1 MSRTSVPDTPSQAS
15 TAVRVASISMGGWAD
30 QMARSTLWRS
40 TFMVCPVR
48 AVAARPGYR
57 GRLTTWWVL
66 CGTGVCKSC
75 FMASH
80 QADPAAAQR
89 AAAEVEAVAEALVG
103 IWAHVAESL
112 DVRVSP
118 TQLRALTAVGRY
130 GELNLSQLAEALGAL
145 PSSASRLCDR
155 LEAAGLL
162 TRDTGRASRRA
173 VSLRLTPEGEALLEQ
188 ARTRRQEQIAQVLD
202 AMSPADR
209 AGLAQGLVALQHA
222 AEPEGM
228 TTVSSDG

>member
-1 MSRTSVPDTPSQAS
+1 
-15 TAVRVASISMGGWAD
+15 
-30 QMARSTLWRS
+30 
-40 TFMVCPVR
+40 
-48 AVAARPGYR
+48 
-57 GRLTTWWVL
+57 
-66 CGTGVCKSC
+66 
-75 FMASH
+75 MASH

-89 AAAEVEAVAEALVG
+89 AAAEVEAAAEALVG

-162 TRDTGRASRRA
+162 ARDTGRASRRA
-173 VSLRLTPEGEALLEQ
+173 VSLRLTREGEALLEQ
-188 ARTRRQEQIAQVLD
+188 ARTSRQEQIALVLD

-209 AGLAQGLVALQHA
+209 ADLAKGLAAFQRA
-222 AEPEGM
+222 AEPAGL
-228 TTVSSDG
+228 TTASSDGAREPRGIPFSISA

>member
-1 MSRTSVPDTPSQAS
+1 
-15 TAVRVASISMGGWAD
+15 
-30 QMARSTLWRS
+30 
-40 TFMVCPVR
+40 
-48 AVAARPGYR
+48 
-57 GRLTTWWVL
+57 
-66 CGTGVCKSC
+66 
-75 FMASH
+75 MASH
-80 QADPAAAQR
+80 KADPEAAQR
-89 AAAEVEAVAEALVG
+89 AAAEVEAAAEALVG

-173 VSLRLTPEGEALLEQ
+173 VSLHLTPEGEALLAQ
-188 ARTRRQEQIAQVLD
+188 ARTSRQEQIAQVLD
-202 AMSPADR
+202 AMTPAARDEL
-209 AGLAQGLVALQHA
+209 AEGLAAFQRA
-222 AEPEGM
+222 AEPQGLP
-228 TTVSSDG
+228 SASDGGAGVRGPGGIPFSISA

>member
-1 MSRTSVPDTPSQAS
+1 
-15 TAVRVASISMGGWAD
+15 
-30 QMARSTLWRS
+30 
-40 TFMVCPVR
+40 
-48 AVAARPGYR
+48 
-57 GRLTTWWVL
+57 
-66 CGTGVCKSC
+66 
-75 FMASH
+75 MASH
-80 QADPAAAQR
+80 KADPVAAQR
-89 AAAEVEAVAEALVG
+89 AAAEVEATAEALVG

-130 GELNLSQLAEALGAL
+130 GELNLSQLAETLGAL

-173 VSLRLTPEGEALLEQ
+173 VSLRLTPEGEALLGQ
-188 ARTRRQEQIAQVLD
+188 ARTSRQEQIARVLD

-209 AGLAQGLVALQHA
+209 TDLAQGLAAFQRA
-222 AEPEGM
+222 AEPEGLPAA
-228 TTVSSDG
+228 SSDGNRAPGGGIPFSISA

>member
-1 MSRTSVPDTPSQAS
+1 
-15 TAVRVASISMGGWAD
+15 
-30 QMARSTLWRS
+30 
-40 TFMVCPVR
+40 
-48 AVAARPGYR
+48 
-57 GRLTTWWVL
+57 
-66 CGTGVCKSC
+66 
-75 FMASH
+75 MASH
-80 QADPAAAQR
+80 KADPVAAQR
-89 AAAEVEAVAEALVG
+89 AAAEVEVAAEALVG

-162 TRDTGRASRRA
+162 ARDTGRASRRA

-209 AGLAQGLVALQHA
+209 AGLAQGLAAFQHA
-222 AEPEGM
+222 AEPEGLPPA
-228 TTVSSDG
+228 SSEEARAPGGGIPFSISA

>member
-1 MSRTSVPDTPSQAS
+1 
-15 TAVRVASISMGGWAD
+15 
-30 QMARSTLWRS
+30 
-40 TFMVCPVR
+40 
-48 AVAARPGYR
+48 
-57 GRLTTWWVL
+57 
-66 CGTGVCKSC
+66 
-75 FMASH
+75 MASH
-80 QADPAAAQR
+80 KADPAAAQR
-89 AAAEVEAVAEALVG
+89 AAAEVEAAAEALVG

-173 VSLRLTPEGEALLEQ
+173 VSLRLTQEGEALLEQ
-188 ARTRRQEQIAQVLD
+188 ARTSRQEQIALVLG

-209 AGLAQGLVALQHA
+209 ADLAQGLAAFQRA
-222 AEPEGM
+222 AEPEGLP
-228 TTVSSDG
+228 TASSDGSREPGGGIPFSISA

>member
-1 MSRTSVPDTPSQAS
+1 
-15 TAVRVASISMGGWAD
+15 
-30 QMARSTLWRS
+30 
-40 TFMVCPVR
+40 
-48 AVAARPGYR
+48 
-57 GRLTTWWVL
+57 
-66 CGTGVCKSC
+66 
-75 FMASH
+75 MASH
-80 QADPAAAQR
+80 KADPEAAQW
-89 AAAEVEAVAEALVG
+89 AAAEVEAAAEALVG

-162 TRDTGRASRRA
+162 NRDTGRTSRRV

-188 ARTRRQEQIAQVLD
+188 ARTSRREQIAQVLG
-202 AMSPADR
+202 AMTPAAR
-209 AGLAQGLVALQHA
+209 AELAEGLAAFQRA
-222 AEPEGM
+222 AEPAGLPA
-228 TTVSSDG
+228 SSANGARGPGIPFSISA

>member
-1 MSRTSVPDTPSQAS
+1 
-15 TAVRVASISMGGWAD
+15 
-30 QMARSTLWRS
+30 
-40 TFMVCPVR
+40 
-48 AVAARPGYR
+48 
-57 GRLTTWWVL
+57 
-66 CGTGVCKSC
+66 
-75 FMASH
+75 MASH
-80 QADPAAAQR
+80 KADPVAAQQ
-89 AAAEVEAVAEALVG
+89 AAAEVETAAEALVG

-130 GELNLSQLAEALGAL
+130 GELNLSQLDEALGAL

-162 TRDTGRASRRA
+162 ARDTGRASRRA

-202 AMSPADR
+202 AMGPAAR
-209 AGLAQGLVALQHA
+209 ADLAQGLAAFQRA
-222 AEPEGM
+222 AEPEGLPA
-228 TTVSSDG
+228 VSSDGERAPGGGIPFSISA

>member
-1 MSRTSVPDTPSQAS
+1 
-15 TAVRVASISMGGWAD
+15 
-30 QMARSTLWRS
+30 
-40 TFMVCPVR
+40 
-48 AVAARPGYR
+48 
-57 GRLTTWWVL
+57 
-66 CGTGVCKSC
+66 
-75 FMASH
+75 MASH

-89 AAAEVEAVAEALVG
+89 AAAEVEAAAEALVG

-173 VSLRLTPEGEALLEQ
+173 VSLRLTPDGEALLEQ
-188 ARTRRQEQIAQVLD
+188 AKTSRQEQIAAVLGS
-202 AMSPADR
+202 MSPEARAD
-209 AGLAQGLVALQHA
+209 LSQGLTAFQQA
-222 AEPEGM
+222 AEPEGLPD
-228 TTVSSDG
+228 VPSDSARGPGGGIPFSISA

>member
-1 MSRTSVPDTPSQAS
+1 
-15 TAVRVASISMGGWAD
+15 
-30 QMARSTLWRS
+30 
-40 TFMVCPVR
+40 
-48 AVAARPGYR
+48 
-57 GRLTTWWVL
+57 
-66 CGTGVCKSC
+66 
-75 FMASH
+75 MASD

-89 AAAEVEAVAEALVG
+89 AAAEVEAAAEALVG

-112 DVRVSP
+112 DVHVSP

-173 VSLRLTPEGEALLEQ
+173 VSLRLTGEGEALLAQ
-188 ARTRRQEQIAQVLD
+188 AQTSRRGQIARVLD
-202 AMSPADR
+202 AMSPEGRADL
-209 AGLAQGLVALQHA
+209 AYGLAAFQRA
-222 AEPEGM
+222 AEPD
-228 TTVSSDG
+228 TLAAASPDGDRRPGGGTPFSISA

>member
-1 MSRTSVPDTPSQAS
+1 MA
-15 TAVRVASISMGGWAD
+15 AHKAD
-30 QMARSTLWRS
+30 
-40 TFMVCPVR
+40 P
-48 AVAARPGYR
+48 VAA
-57 GRLTTWWVL
+57 
-66 CGTGVCKSC
+66 
-75 FMASH
+75 
-80 QADPAAAQR
+80 QQ
-89 AAAEVEAVAEALVG
+89 AAAEVETAAEALVG

-202 AMSPADR
+202 AMSPAAR
-209 AGLAQGLVALQHA
+209 ADLAQGLAAFQRA
-222 AEPEGM
+222 AEPEGLPA
-228 TTVSSDG
+228 VSSSDGEEAPGGGIPFSISA

>member
-1 MSRTSVPDTPSQAS
+1 
-15 TAVRVASISMGGWAD
+15 
-30 QMARSTLWRS
+30 
-40 TFMVCPVR
+40 
-48 AVAARPGYR
+48 
-57 GRLTTWWVL
+57 
-66 CGTGVCKSC
+66 
-75 FMASH
+75 MASH

-89 AAAEVEAVAEALVG
+89 AAAEVEAAAEALVG

-155 LEAAGLL
+155 REAAGLL

-173 VSLRLTPEGEALLEQ
+173 VSLRLTPDGEALLEQ
-188 ARTRRQEQIAQVLD
+188 ARTSRQEQIAQVLGS
-202 AMSPADR
+202 MSPEARAD
-209 AGLAQGLVALQHA
+209 LAQGLTAFQHA
-222 AEPEGM
+222 AEPEGLPD
-228 TTVSSDG
+228 VSSDGARGPGGGIPFSISA